1 MQIHGFSSECAYRSD
16 DEWDDAGEDRR
27 QQRRDFLRNDTTSC
41 ELSNGRGFA
50 LRAPMENQIISA
62 ASANGKGG
70 PDAVVP
76 ESSNRATDNVVAKP
90 APCSQFAVGE
100 HADDP
105 SWPPSFLTQA
115 KLAKAKGWHLL
126 NEVTFGAWGAA
137 TATRAAIQIGTIAT
151 GQTDT
156 LSISSHLPAGNE
168 GALVGGIFA
177 LIEAFG
183 TAHLIWKAGRR
194 KGELEAVMREHTD
207 GHTRFVNG
215 DPARDTE
222 ITELFDEKQ
231 EIERQLKTWPRD
243 ESMTPLPEIAHAS
256 DPTAPPQRFDD
267 RQARLS
273 SIRSDLREHALDL
286 VEDLEHYIQYEQA
299 ANELGQAI
307 NNVHA
312 MGIAAARDVVIQL
325 GANACNYAVSAAK
338 LGAPGVDIAAAGVA
352 GGAFGMAMGALHMGA
367 GAVSWYQSQRRL
379 DDVQAARNRGLVW
392 QAAES
397 RQQQVLRLANDPL
410 RIPQVPAA
418 VAQEPMAAA
427 APAIAPPTDPDKQAD
442 IQRANDMIEVVLHH
456 RDQAFRVIE
465 EDERR
470 NIWRSKVRMA
480 YGALSIAIGAGVIV
494 ATTVFALVPPVGLV
508 LGAVA
513 LLAGTCWLVFG
524 SGKNTNDRS
533 KDKGRAE
540 GDKQAIADAKR
551 IVGQQG
557 QPTIEQM
564 RNNRF
569 LAIEAMLSAL
579 RDRNRPVTRQA
590 LTDALIDLGMGPAL
604 LQALELGSSVRLDE
618 TYKKDREDMLKKLR
632 CGATRKGVQKRE
644 KERLE
649 KMIETMPLRTDEA
662 MLEPLRHLFQDV
674 IEGKTSM
681 RQEYERRVGFFA
693 FMRAKLQET
702 FEGRPLLSAQ
712 APDAMPD
719 SAARS
724 TGLGANAAMSADIVQ

>member
-1 MQIHGFSSECAYRSD
+1 M
-16 DEWDDAGEDRR
+16 
-27 QQRRDFLRNDTTSC
+27 
-41 ELSNGRGFA
+41 
-50 LRAPMENQIISA
+50 
-62 ASANGKGG
+62 
-70 PDAVVP
+70 
-76 ESSNRATDNVVAKP
+76 
-90 APCSQFAVGE
+90 
-100 HADDP
+100 
-105 SWPPSFLTQA
+105 
-115 KLAKAKGWHLL
+115 
-126 NEVTFGAWGAA
+126 NEATFGAWGAA
-137 TATRAAIQIGTIAT
+137 TATRAAIQVGTIAT
-151 GQTDT
+151 GQTET
-156 LSISSHLPAGNE
+156 FSISSHLPAGNE
-168 GALVGGIFA
+168 GALVGGVFA

-183 TAHLIWKAGRR
+183 TAHLGWKAGRKKR
-194 KGELEAVMREHTD
+194 ELEAAIRAHAD
-207 GHTRFVNG
+207 GHARFVRG
-215 DPARDTE
+215 DAIREAVVEDLLKRKRDYMMRLE
-222 ITELFDEKQ
+222 
-231 EIERQLKTWPRD
+231 TWPRD
-243 ESMTPLPEIAHAS
+243 EAMNRLPEIRQVE
-256 DPTAPPQRFDD
+256 DPAVPPLKLVDYEQKLKDAQSNLEMR
-267 RQARLS
+267 AM
-273 SIRSDLREHALDL
+273 DL

-307 NNVHA
+307 DNVHA
-312 MGIAAARDVVIQL
+312 LGIAAARDVVIQL

-410 RIPQVPAA
+410 RVPQVPAA

-590 LTDALIDLGMGPAL
+590 LTDALIDLGMGPVL

-632 CGATRKGVQKRE
+632 CGATRMGVQKRE

-702 FEGRPLLSAQ
+702 FKGRPLLSAQ